1 MGGPGVPHAGRVP
14 ETPLPRDEFPI
25 ASRYV
30 YLDNATASPLPLCAA
45 RAAKEYL
52 DDVTAKGGLSLPRW
66 EERAEEVRE
75 SAAALLDVPAHSIA
89 FVKNTTEGVAFV
101 ANGLQ
106 LAAGERVVVPDHEFP
121 SIAYPWVAL
130 RDRGVIVDF
139 IDPLGT
145 GWTLPLRQF
154 RTALERSATRVV
166 ATSWVQFGR
175 GWRTDLA
182 ALAALCHEH
191 GALLCADAIQGLG
204 VVPAHFAAWDV
215 DFAVADGNTWM
226 LGPMGTGVF
235 YSSDRARALVRPT
248 EPGRSSVACPMTAAV
263 APVVF
268 EESAR
273 RFEGGALTFETI
285 TQLGASTDLI
295 LKAGIEEVWGHVDAL
310 LDRAVDGLR
319 AGGITTLSDRS
330 LGGRSASITVHVPGH
345 EPAQVC
351 EQLRYQ
357 DIICAVSA
365 GGVRISPH
373 GYNTVAEIDRLVEA
387 LRHVAHG

>member
-1 MGGPGVPHAGRVP
+1 VP

-25 ASRYV
+25 ASRFV

-75 SAAALLDVPAHSIA
+75 SVAALLEVPAQGIA
-89 FVKNTTEGVAFV
+89 FVKNTTEGMAFV

-106 LAAGERVVVPDHEFP
+106 LGPGDRVLVPDHEFP
-121 SIAYPWVAL
+121 STAYPWVAL
-130 RDRGVIVDF
+130 RDRGVVVDF
-139 IDPLGT
+139 LDPLGT
-145 GWTLPLRQF
+145 GWTLPLRAF
-154 RTALERSATRVV
+154 RKALEQAPTRVV

-182 ALAALCHEH
+182 ALAALCHRH
-191 GALLCADAIQGLG
+191 GALLCTDAIQGLG
-204 VVPAHFAAWDV
+204 VLPAHFEVWDV

-235 YSSDRARALVRPT
+235 YSSERSRPLVHPS
-248 EPGRSSVACPMTAAV
+248 EPGRGSVEVPMV
-263 APVVF
+263 AETTFVDYAD
-268 EESAR
+268 SAR

-285 TQLGASTDLI
+285 TQLGASADLL
-295 LKAGIEEVWGHVDAL
+295 LKAGVEDIWAHVDAL

-319 AGGITTLSDRS
+319 SGGITTLSDRS
-330 LGGRSASITVHVPGH
+330 VVGRSASITIDVPGCD
-345 EPAQVC
+345 PASVQ

-357 DIICAVSA
+357 DIICAVRA

-373 GYNTVAEIDRLVEA
+373 GYNTTAEIDRLVEA
-387 LRHVAHG
+387 VRHIAHG